1 MNLCVIPARGGSKR
15 IPKKN
20 IKLFCGK
27 PLIAYSIEK
36 AKNSNLFNKIVVSTD
51 SEEIA
56 KVAKNYGAE
65 ILYRPKELADDFST
79 SMEVFEHAVNEL
91 NKEKKYKYACMIYAT
106 APLLDTK
113 YLKIGLDRLKNS
125 NSSFSFSATT
135 YDFPIW
141 RGFEIEN
148 RKAKMLWPQYL
159 NTRSQDLKEIY
170 HDAAQFYWKKLSCHE
185 KFTFD
190 GNIPIIIPRYLV
202 QDIDTLEDFIK
213 AELIYKALNEINKS

>member
-20 IKLFCGK
+20 IKPFCGK
-27 PLIAYSIEK
+27 PLIAYSIEN
-36 AKNSNLFNKIVVSTD
+36 AKKSGLFEKIVVSTD

-65 ILYRPKELADDFST
+65 VLYRPKELADDFST
-79 SMEVFEHAVNEL
+79 SMEVFEHAINEL
-91 NKEKKYKYACMIYAT
+91 NKDKKYKFACMIYAT
-106 APLLDTK
+106 APLLDIK
-113 YLKIGLDRLKNS
+113 YLKEGLDRLKNS
-125 NSSFSFSATT
+125 DSSFSFSATT

-148 RKAKMLWPQYL
+148 QKAKMLWPQYL
-159 NTRSQDLKEIY
+159 NTRSQDLKEVY
-170 HDAAQFYWKKLSCHE
+170 HDAAQFYWKKLSCSE
-185 KFTFD
+185 KFSFD

-202 QDIDTLEDFIK
+202 QDIDTMEDFIK